1 MRLKIRRQLLVL
13 STGGGKTITAAFM
26 IEGCRNRKQIAWFV
40 VHRRELAYQTSKA
53 FAEYGIPHGLVA
65 SGERLQ
71 PWHAVQIVLIGSLAR
86 RMKHLKAPDL
96 IVPDEAHHARAA
108 GWERMFAAYPDAWIV
123 GLTATPLRLDG
134 RGLGKH
140 FAALVIGPEMRW
152 LIDNG
157 YLSDYRLFAPPPP
170 AGWLDGVRETGGD
183 WNRADLKK
191 AILGKPQIVGS
202 AIDEYARHCNHMP
215 AIVRAVDVE
224 SSQAIAG
231 RFAAAGYRT
240 VHVDGEMSTDDRK
253 NAFSGFESGRY
264 EIMCQVELA
273 SEGVDIPG
281 IVAGIDL
288 RPTKS
293 LTYALQFWG
302 RTLRPV
308 FCPGMPKDSPAAR
321 LSAIAMGPKPRA
333 YLLDHVGNSVA
344 HGFPDDPREWSLDDK
359 PKKAKPAPVF
369 TCQACFASYRTRQEV
384 CPECGHIMMGF
395 GGRSRPDEVDGRLQE
410 ISDAERAQAREERR
424 KEYEA
429 EQAKNKEK
437 FDKKKEMRACVTL
450 EDFVELGKKR
460 GYKEGWAKHVF
471 EARQRTIE
479 RYRGGG
485 GGYSDPQGYV

>member
-1 MRLKIRRQLLVL
+1 MRREIRRQLFVL

-26 IEGCRNRKQIAWFV
+26 LDGSRARRQSAWFV
-40 VHRRELAYQTSKA
+40 VHRRELMYQTAKA
-53 FAEYGIPHGLVA
+53 FTGYGIPHGLVA
-65 SGERLQ
+65 SGEPLQ
-71 PWHAVQIVLIGSLAR
+71 PWHDIQIVLIGSLAR
-86 RMKHLKAPDL
+86 RMKHLRPPKL

-108 GWERMFAAYPDAWIV
+108 GWERMFDAFPEAWVV

-140 FAALVIGPEMRW
+140 FAALVVGPDMRW

-202 AIDEYARHCNHMP
+202 AIDEYAKHCNHLP

-224 SSQAIAG
+224 SSQAIAA

-240 VHVDGEMSTDDRK
+240 IHVDGEMSPDDRR

-273 SEGVDIPG
+273 SEGVDVPG
-281 IVAGIDL
+281 IVAAIDL

-293 LTYALQFWG
+293 LTYYLQFLG
-302 RTLRPV
+302 RALRPV
-308 FCPGMPKDSPAAR
+308 YLGGGQPATKELR
-321 LSAIAMGPKPRA
+321 LAAIASGPKPRA
-333 YLLDHVGNSVA
+333 YFMDHVGNSVA
-344 HGFPDDPREWSLDDK
+344 HGFPDDPREWTLDDK
-359 PKKAKPAPVF
+359 AKRPKPAPVF
-369 TCQACFASYRTRQEV
+369 TCQACFASYRSRQEV
-384 CPECGHIMMGF
+384 CAECGHLMYDPM
-395 GGRSRPDEVDGRLQE
+395 GGRARPDEVHGSLQE
-410 ISDAERAQAREERR
+410 ITDEERARAREEKRR
-424 KEYEA
+424 EYE
-429 EQAKNKEK
+429 EQQAVNKEK
-437 FDKKKEMRACVTL
+437 FDKKKELRACVTL
-450 EDFVELGKKR
+450 EDFVELGKRR

-471 EARQRTIE
+471 EARQRTVE
-479 RYRGGG
+479 KYRR
-485 GGYSDPQGYV
+485 GYTDPQGFV